1 MPTLIHP
8 SGSRTVEVLPMTVR
22 EARQTGFLP
31 QVYVPVEKDAQGF
44 SRQLD
49 DSDLLEGEYTL
60 LPRNRAG

>member
-8 SGSRTVEVLPMTVR
+8 SGKRRELPAMSVK
-22 EARQTGFLP
+22 EAREGGFLP
-31 QVYVPVEKDAQGF
+31 EVYVPVEKDARGF

-49 DSDLLEGEYTL
+49 DSELLEGEYIV